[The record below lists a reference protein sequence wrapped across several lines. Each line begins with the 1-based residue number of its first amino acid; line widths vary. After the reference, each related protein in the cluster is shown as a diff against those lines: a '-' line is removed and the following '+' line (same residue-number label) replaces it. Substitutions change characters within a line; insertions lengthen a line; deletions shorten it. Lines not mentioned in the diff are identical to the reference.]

1 MKTISNTF
9 EQEYEV
15 VTAARRGD
23 QAAFEKL
30 VEPYQHELIVHCYRF
45 LGSYEDA
52 EDLFQETLLRAWRRL
67 DSFEGRSTFRA
78 WLYKIATNA
87 CLDALDSRKR
97 RAQSVDLYPQ
107 GDPQQPLPTPVQ
119 EISWVE
125 PFPETLIDHQ
135 LNIYPEA
142 RYETRESITLAFVA
156 ALQNLP
162 GRQRAVLLLRDVLGW
177 STDEVTQIL
186 EMTSTAVNSA
196 LQRARATMQ
205 QHWQRQPAPLT
216 DALLSSLLARY
227 VAAWEQADTNALV
240 ALLREDVALT
250 MPPIPVW
257 FRGHAD
263 IRQFL
268 DGFLFNRLNAFRF
281 HLLPA
286 PASGSTAFGV
296 YQMDAG
302 GIYRPAALHILTIR
316 AGQISQ
322 IDDFLNFDE
331 RLFSKFGLPVSG

>member
-1 MKTISNTF
+1 
-9 EQEYEV
+9 V
-15 VTAARRGD
+15 AAASRGD
-23 QAAFEKL
+23 QAAFEQL
-30 VEPYQHELIVHCYRF
+30 VEPYQHELLVHCYRF

-52 EDLFQETLLRAWRRL
+52 EDLLQETLLRAWRRL
-67 DSFEGRSTFRA
+67 GSFEGRSTFRA
-78 WLYKIATNA
+78 WLYKIASNA

-107 GDPQQPLPTPVQ
+107 GNPDAALPAPVQ

-125 PFPETLIDHQ
+125 PFPEMLIDQ
-135 LNIYPEA
+135 QPNIYPEA
-142 RYETRESITLAFVA
+142 RYEARESITLAFVA

-186 EMTSTAVNSA
+186 DMTSAAVNSA
-196 LQRARATMQ
+196 LQRARVTMQ
-205 QHWQRQPAPLT
+205 QHWHQPVSEPLA
-216 DALLSSLLARY
+216 DDLLSSLLSRY
-227 VAAWEQADTNALV
+227 VTAWEQADTNALV

-257 FRGHAD
+257 FRGLAD
-263 IRQFL
+263 IRKFL
-268 DGFLFNRLNAFRF
+268 DGFLFNRSNAFRF

-286 PASGSTAFGV
+286 RASGSPAFGV
-296 YQMDAG
+296 YQMDAN
-302 GIYRPAALHILTIR
+302 GIYRPAALHILTIH

-331 RLFSKFGLPVSG
+331 RLFSKFGLPASG